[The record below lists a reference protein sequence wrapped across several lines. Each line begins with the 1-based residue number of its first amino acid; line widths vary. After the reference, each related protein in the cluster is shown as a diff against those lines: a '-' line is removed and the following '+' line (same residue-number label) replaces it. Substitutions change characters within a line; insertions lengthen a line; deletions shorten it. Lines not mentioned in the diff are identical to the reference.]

1 MSPNELITE
10 FQNKDYDYFLRKM
23 LDAVPD
29 NIDKREG
36 SIIYDALA
44 PAALVMGQQSLDMAN
59 VIKET
64 YIKTASGEFLDYR
77 AIEHGTSRYPAT
89 QTEAKAKVLNDK
101 KEPLD
106 NVQIGDKFASIG
118 DSPIFYVV
126 TKINSDLTIE
136 LTAETAGSSANSY
149 IGQVLPV
156 TPNDNLAW
164 AEIIEI
170 TIPARDEENDDHLR
184 ARLLNSNSWVA
195 YGGNVADY
203 LDMTN
208 KIHDVGAT
216 QVYPTWDGPGTVK
229 LVILNNDL
237 MPASQT
243 LVKKV
248 KEEIDPEDK
257 TTEGYGLAPIDHRV
271 TVTTAETLTVNVQ
284 INALLD
290 AQYVTSNI
298 EQQIKN
304 VLSKFFTEL
313 RQNWAT
319 INPATGRGYTLTIF
333 RSRILSKIMQIEG
346 VANADLPILNG
357 ENKDISLIFDNKVSQ
372 LPILGE
378 VTVINENR

>member
-156 TPNDNLAW
+156 TPNDLLSW
-164 AEIIEI
+164 AEITEI
-170 TIPARDEENDDHLR
+170 TAPARDVESDDHLR
-184 ARLLNSNSWVA
+184 ARLLSSQSWIA

-203 LDMTN
+203 LDMTS
-208 KIHDVGAT
+208 KIDEVGAA
-216 QVYPTWDGPGTVK
+216 QIYPTWNGGGTVK
-229 LVILNNDL
+229 VVILNNDL
-237 MPASQT
+237 MPASAS
-243 LVKKV
+243 LVQKV
-248 KEEIDPEDK
+248 KNTLDPEDK
-257 TTEGYGLAPIDHRV
+257 QAEGYGLAPIDHSV
-271 TVTTAETLTVNVQ
+271 TVTAPEKLIVNVDISVKLDDTKVTRYVKDSITKAVEGYFQ
-284 INALLD
+284 SLIEDWADINQKL
-290 AQYVTSNI
+290 
-298 EQQIKN
+298 
-304 VLSKFFTEL
+304 
-313 RQNWAT
+313 
-319 INPATGRGYTLTIF
+319 GRGYQETIY
-333 RSRILSKIMQIEG
+333 RSKILSQVMLTEG
-346 VANADLPILNG
+346 VVNAKLPSLNG
-357 ENKDISLIFDNKVSQ
+357 KDADIDLIFNNEKSQ
-372 LPILGE
+372 LPVVGT
-378 VTVINENR
+378 VTINEQ

>member
-118 DSPIFYVV
+118 DSPIFYAV

-136 LTAETAGSSANSY
+136 LTAEVKGSSANSY
-149 IGQVLPV
+149 IGQILPV
-156 TPNDNLAW
+156 TPNDLLSW
-164 AEIIEI
+164 AEITEI
-170 TIPARDEENDDHLR
+170 TAPARDVESDDHLR
-184 ARLLNSNSWVA
+184 ARLLSSQSWIA

-203 LDMTN
+203 LDMTS
-208 KIHDVGAT
+208 KIDEVGAA
-216 QVYPTWDGPGTVK
+216 QIYPTWNGGGTVK
-229 LVILNNDL
+229 VVILNNDL
-237 MPASQT
+237 MPASAS
-243 LVKKV
+243 LVQKV
-248 KEEIDPEDK
+248 KNALDPEDK
-257 TTEGYGLAPIDHRV
+257 QAEGYGLAPIDHAV
-271 TVTTAETLTVNVQ
+271 TVTAPEKLIVNIDISVKIDDTKVTRYVKDS
-284 INALLD
+284 INQA
-290 AQYVTSNI
+290 I
-298 EQQIKN
+298 EGYFQ
-304 VLSKFFTEL
+304 SL
-313 RQNWAT
+313 REDWSD
-319 INPATGRGYTLTIF
+319 INQRLGRGYEQTIY
-333 RSRILSKIMQIEG
+333 RSKILSQVMLTEG
-346 VANADLPILNG
+346 VVNAKLPSLNG
-357 ENKDISLIFDNKVSQ
+357 KDADIDLVFNNSKSQ
-372 LPILGE
+372 LPVVGT
-378 VTVINENR
+378 VTINEQ

>member
-118 DSPIFYVV
+118 DSPIFYAV
-126 TKINSDLTIE
+126 TKVNDDLTVE
-136 LTAETAGSSANSY
+136 LTAEVKGSSANSY
-149 IGQVLPV
+149 IGQILPV
-156 TPNDNLAW
+156 TPNDLLSW
-164 AEIIEI
+164 AEI
-170 TIPARDEENDDHLR
+170 TAPARDVESDDHLR
-184 ARLLNSNSWVA
+184 ARLLSSQSWIA

-203 LDMTN
+203 LDMTS
-208 KIHDVGAT
+208 KIDEVGAA
-216 QVYPTWDGPGTVK
+216 QIYPTWNGGGTVK
-229 LVILNNDL
+229 VVILNNDL
-237 MPASQT
+237 MPASAS
-243 LVKKV
+243 LVQKV
-248 KEEIDPEDK
+248 KNTLDPEDK
-257 TTEGYGLAPIDHRV
+257 QAEGYGLAPIDHAV
-271 TVTTAETLTVNVQ
+271 TVTAPEELIVNVDISVKLDDTKVTRYVKDSITKAVEGYFQ
-284 INALLD
+284 SLRKDWADINQKL
-290 AQYVTSNI
+290 
-298 EQQIKN
+298 
-304 VLSKFFTEL
+304 
-313 RQNWAT
+313 
-319 INPATGRGYTLTIF
+319 GRGYEETIY
-333 RSRILSKIMQIEG
+333 RSKILSQVMLTEG
-346 VANADLPILNG
+346 VVNAKLPSLNG
-357 ENKDISLIFDNKVSQ
+357 RDADIDLVFNNSKSQ
-372 LPILGE
+372 LPVVGT
-378 VTVINENR
+378 VTINEQ

>member
-156 TPNDNLAW
+156 TPNDLLSW
-164 AEIIEI
+164 AEITEI
-170 TIPARDEENDDHLR
+170 TAPARDVESDDHLR
-184 ARLLNSNSWVA
+184 ARLLSSQSWIA

-203 LDMTN
+203 LYMTS
-208 KIHDVGAT
+208 KIDEVGAA
-216 QVYPTWDGPGTVK
+216 QIYPTWNGGGTVK
-229 LVILNNDL
+229 VVILNNDL
-237 MPASQT
+237 MPASAS
-243 LVKKV
+243 LVQKV
-248 KEEIDPEDK
+248 KNTLDPEDK
-257 TTEGYGLAPIDHRV
+257 QAEGYGLAPIDHSV
-271 TVTTAETLTVNVQ
+271 TVTAPEKLIVNVDISVKLDDTKVTRYVKDSITKAVEGYFQ
-284 INALLD
+284 SLREDWADINQKL
-290 AQYVTSNI
+290 
-298 EQQIKN
+298 
-304 VLSKFFTEL
+304 
-313 RQNWAT
+313 
-319 INPATGRGYTLTIF
+319 GRGYQETIY
-333 RSRILSKIMQIEG
+333 RSKILSQVMLTEG
-346 VANADLPILNG
+346 VVNAKLPSLNG
-357 ENKDISLIFDNKVSQ
+357 KDADIDLIFNNEKSQ
-372 LPILGE
+372 LPVVGT
-378 VTVINENR
+378 VTINEQ

>member
-10 FQNKDYDYFLRKM
+10 FQSKDYDYFLRKM

-29 NIDKREG
+29 NVDKREG

-149 IGQVLPV
+149 IGQILPV
-156 TPNDNLAW
+156 TPNDLLSW
-164 AEIIEI
+164 AEITEI
-170 TIPARDEENDDHLR
+170 TAPARDVESDDHLR
-184 ARLLNSNSWVA
+184 ARLLSSQSSIA

-203 LDMTN
+203 LDMTS
-208 KIHDVGAT
+208 KIDEVGAA
-216 QVYPTWDGPGTVK
+216 QIYPTWNGGGTVK
-229 LVILNNDL
+229 VVILNNDL
-237 MPASQT
+237 MPASAS
-243 LVKKV
+243 LVQKV
-248 KEEIDPEDK
+248 KNTLDPEDK
-257 TTEGYGLAPIDHRV
+257 QAEGYGLAPIDHAV
-271 TVTTAETLTVNVQ
+271 TVTAPEILKVDVSIRLQLTDRANKVAVEKGIKDMLNELFSELRKDWNT
-284 INALLD
+284 INAT
-290 AQYVTSNI
+290 V
-298 EQQIKN
+298 
-304 VLSKFFTEL
+304 
-313 RQNWAT
+313 
-319 INPATGRGYTLTIF
+319 GRGYSLSIY
-333 RSRILSKIMQIEG
+333 RSRILSKIMLIDG
-346 VANADLPILNG
+346 VADSQLPKLNG
-357 ENKDISLIFDNKVSQ
+357 EDKDIHLIFSNEVSQ

-378 VTVINENR
+378 VTISE

>member
-118 DSPIFYVV
+118 DSPIFYAV
-126 TKINSDLTIE
+126 TKVNDDLTVE
-136 LTAETAGSSANSY
+136 LTAEVKGSSANSY
-149 IGQVLPV
+149 IGQILPV
-156 TPNDNLAW
+156 TPNDLLSW
-164 AEIIEI
+164 AEITEI
-170 TIPARDEENDDHLR
+170 TAPARDVESDDHLR
-184 ARLLNSNSWVA
+184 ARLLSSQSWIA

-203 LDMTN
+203 LDMTS
-208 KIHDVGAT
+208 KIDEVGAA
-216 QVYPTWDGPGTVK
+216 QIYPTWNGGGTVK
-229 LVILNNDL
+229 VVILNNDL
-237 MPASQT
+237 MPASAS
-243 LVKKV
+243 LVQKV
-248 KEEIDPEDK
+248 KNTLDPEDK
-257 TTEGYGLAPIDHRV
+257 QAEGYGLAPIDHAV
-271 TVTTAETLTVNVQ
+271 TVTAPEELIVNVDISVKLDDTKVTRYVKDSITKAVEGYFQ
-284 INALLD
+284 SLRKDWADINQKL
-290 AQYVTSNI
+290 
-298 EQQIKN
+298 
-304 VLSKFFTEL
+304 
-313 RQNWAT
+313 
-319 INPATGRGYTLTIF
+319 GRGYEETIY
-333 RSRILSKIMQIEG
+333 RSKILSQVMLTEG
-346 VANADLPILNG
+346 VVNAKLPSLNG
-357 ENKDISLIFDNKVSQ
+357 RDADIDLVFNNSKSQ
-372 LPILGE
+372 LPVVGT
-378 VTVINENR
+378 VTINEQ

>member
-1 MSPNELITE
+1 MSPNELIDE
-10 FQNKDYDYFLRKM
+10 FQSKDYDYFLRKM

-29 NIDKREG
+29 NVDKREG

-118 DSPIFYVV
+118 DSPIFYAV

-149 IGQVLPV
+149 IGQILPV
-156 TPNDNLAW
+156 TPNDLLSW
-164 AEIIEI
+164 AEITEI
-170 TIPARDEENDDHLR
+170 TAPARDVESDDHLR
-184 ARLLNSNSWVA
+184 ARLLSSQSWNA

-203 LDMTN
+203 LDMTS
-208 KIHDVGAT
+208 KIDEVGAA
-216 QVYPTWDGPGTVK
+216 QIYPTWNGGGTVK
-229 LVILNNDL
+229 VVILNNDL
-237 MPASQT
+237 MPASAS
-243 LVKKV
+243 LVQKV
-248 KEEIDPEDK
+248 KNTLDPEDK
-257 TTEGYGLAPIDHRV
+257 QAEGYGLAPIDHAV
-271 TVTTAETLTVNVQ
+271 TVTAPEILKVDVSIQLQLTDQANKVAVEKGIKDMLNELFSELRKDWNT
-284 INALLD
+284 INAT
-290 AQYVTSNI
+290 V
-298 EQQIKN
+298 
-304 VLSKFFTEL
+304 
-313 RQNWAT
+313 
-319 INPATGRGYTLTIF
+319 GRGYSLSIY
-333 RSRILSKIMQIEG
+333 RSRILSKIMLIDG
-346 VANADLPILNG
+346 VADSQLPKLNG
-357 ENKDISLIFDNKVSQ
+357 EDKDIHLIFSNEVSQ

-378 VTVINENR
+378 VTISE

>member
-118 DSPIFYVV
+118 DSPIFYAV
-126 TKINSDLTIE
+126 TKVNDDLTVE
-136 LTAETAGSSANSY
+136 LTAEVKGSSANSY
-149 IGQVLPV
+149 IGQILPV
-156 TPNDNLAW
+156 TPNDLLSW
-164 AEIIEI
+164 AEVTEI
-170 TIPARDEENDDHLR
+170 TAPARDVESDDHLR
-184 ARLLNSNSWVA
+184 ARLLSSQSWIA

-203 LDMTN
+203 LDMTS
-208 KIHDVGAT
+208 KIDEVGAA
-216 QVYPTWDGPGTVK
+216 QIYPTWNGGGTVK
-229 LVILNNDL
+229 VVILNNDL
-237 MPASQT
+237 MPASAS
-243 LVKKV
+243 LVQKV
-248 KEEIDPEDK
+248 KNTLDPEDK
-257 TTEGYGLAPIDHRV
+257 QAEGYGLAPIDHAV
-271 TVTTAETLTVNVQ
+271 TVTAPEELIVNVDISVKLDDTKVTRYVKDSITKAVEGYFQ
-284 INALLD
+284 SLRKDWADINQKL
-290 AQYVTSNI
+290 
-298 EQQIKN
+298 
-304 VLSKFFTEL
+304 
-313 RQNWAT
+313 
-319 INPATGRGYTLTIF
+319 GRGYEETIY
-333 RSRILSKIMQIEG
+333 RSKILSQVMLTEG
-346 VANADLPILNG
+346 VVNAKLPSLNG
-357 ENKDISLIFDNKVSQ
+357 RDADIDLVFNNSKSQ
-372 LPILGE
+372 LPVVGT
-378 VTVINENR
+378 VTINEQ

>member
-1 MSPNELITE
+1 MSPNELIIE

-126 TKINSDLTIE
+126 TKINDDLTVE
-136 LTAETAGSSANSY
+136 LTAEVKGSSANSY
-149 IGQVLPV
+149 IGQILPV
-156 TPNDNLAW
+156 TPNDLLSW
-164 AEIIEI
+164 AEITEI
-170 TIPARDEENDDHLR
+170 TAPARDVESDDHLR
-184 ARLLNSNSWVA
+184 ARLLSSQSWIA

-203 LDMTN
+203 LDMTS
-208 KIHDVGAT
+208 KIDEVGAA
-216 QVYPTWDGPGTVK
+216 QIYPTWNGGGTVK
-229 LVILNNDL
+229 VVILNNDL
-237 MPASQT
+237 MPASAS
-243 LVKKV
+243 LVQKV
-248 KEEIDPEDK
+248 KNTLDPEDK
-257 TTEGYGLAPIDHRV
+257 QAEGYGLAPIDHTV
-271 TVTTAETLTVNVQ
+271 TVTAPEKLIVNIDISVKVDDTKVTRYVKDS
-284 INALLD
+284 INKA
-290 AQYVTSNI
+290 I
-298 EQQIKN
+298 EGYFQ
-304 VLSKFFTEL
+304 SL
-313 RQNWAT
+313 REDWSD
-319 INPATGRGYTLTIF
+319 INQKLGRGYEQTIY
-333 RSRILSKIMQIEG
+333 RSKILSQVMLTEG
-346 VANADLPILNG
+346 VVNAKLPSLNG
-357 ENKDISLIFDNKVSQ
+357 KDADIDLIFNNIKSQ
-372 LPILGE
+372 LPVVGT
-378 VTVINENR
+378 VTINEQ

>member
-118 DSPIFYVV
+118 DSPIFYAV
-126 TKINSDLTIE
+126 TKVNDDLTVE
-136 LTAETAGSSANSY
+136 LTAEVKGSSANRY
-149 IGQVLPV
+149 IGQILPV
-156 TPNDNLAW
+156 TPNDLLSW
-164 AEIIEI
+164 AEITEI
-170 TIPARDEENDDHLR
+170 TAPARDVESDDHLR
-184 ARLLNSNSWVA
+184 ARLLSSQSWIA

-203 LDMTN
+203 LDMTS
-208 KIHDVGAT
+208 KIDEVGAA
-216 QVYPTWDGPGTVK
+216 QIYPTWNGGGTVK
-229 LVILNNDL
+229 VVILNNDL
-237 MPASQT
+237 MPASAS
-243 LVKKV
+243 LVQKV
-248 KEEIDPEDK
+248 KNTLDPEDK
-257 TTEGYGLAPIDHRV
+257 QAEGYGLAPIDHAV
-271 TVTTAETLTVNVQ
+271 TVTAPEKLIVNVDISVKLDDTKVTRYVKDSITKAVEGYFQ
-284 INALLD
+284 SLRKDWADINQKL
-290 AQYVTSNI
+290 
-298 EQQIKN
+298 
-304 VLSKFFTEL
+304 
-313 RQNWAT
+313 
-319 INPATGRGYTLTIF
+319 GRGYQETIY
-333 RSRILSKIMQIEG
+333 RSKILSQVMLTEG
-346 VANADLPILNG
+346 VVNAKLPSLNG
-357 ENKDISLIFDNKVSQ
+357 RDADIDLVFTNSKSQ
-372 LPILGE
+372 LPVVGT
-378 VTVINENR
+378 VTINEQ

>member
-1 MSPNELITE
+1 MSPNELIAE
-10 FQNKDYDYFLRKM
+10 FQSKDYDYFLRKM

-29 NIDKREG
+29 NVDKREG

-156 TPNDNLAW
+156 TPNDLLSW
-164 AEIIEI
+164 AEITEI
-170 TIPARDEENDDHLR
+170 TAPARDVESDDHLR
-184 ARLLNSNSWVA
+184 ARLLSSQSWIA

-203 LDMTN
+203 LDMTS
-208 KIHDVGAT
+208 KIDEVGAA
-216 QVYPTWDGPGTVK
+216 QIYPTWNGGGTVK
-229 LVILNNDL
+229 VVILNNDL
-237 MPASQT
+237 MPASAS
-243 LVKKV
+243 LVQKV
-248 KEEIDPEDK
+248 KNTLDPEDK
-257 TTEGYGLAPIDHRV
+257 QAEGYGLAPIDHFV
-271 TVTTAETLTVNVQ
+271 TVTVPEKLIVNVDISVKLDDTKVTRYVKDSITKAVEGYFQ
-284 INALLD
+284 SLREDWADINQKL
-290 AQYVTSNI
+290 
-298 EQQIKN
+298 
-304 VLSKFFTEL
+304 
-313 RQNWAT
+313 
-319 INPATGRGYTLTIF
+319 GRGYQETIY
-333 RSRILSKIMQIEG
+333 RSKILSQVMLTEG
-346 VANADLPILNG
+346 VVNAKLPSLNG
-357 ENKDISLIFDNKVSQ
+357 KDADIDLIFNNEKSQ
-372 LPILGE
+372 LPVVGT
-378 VTVINENR
+378 VTINEQ